1 MSRGSRHLSFGACSN
16 ARSAATSYYGAP
28 DPLRERRAAPSGASM
43 SGTAHRDLGAR
54 CRAAA
59 PAAPRGRSRVHVVA
73 DPRRRRRRRDPLL
86 RQPDPELPAQRLGLP
101 PRRRPGGFA
110 SRCRRRQ
117 ESAGTTGPDGAM
129 DHSIPDSM
137 ICCVRTPHPSLVAAW
152 LTAPVLRGRPLIL
165 GGLAHERASVTTAST
180 EARAQGVVEGMSLNQ
195 AQQFAPHAIF
205 QAVDEEATA
214 RVRQSLLLTLHHFT
228 PDVAAGEDPC
238 SCAFLRLDRLALRW
252 PDRSRLLAA
261 ISRAIDAAIR
271 VRPTIGVASSMFV
284 SAVAAA
290 HATTAVPLVVEQEK
304 TRAFL
309 ARYPIDVLPL
319 DDDLREY
326 LELLGIKTI
335 GRLQAISR
343 PAFRRQFGQKA
354 LEIYDLAVG
363 DDRRRLRPWRPAVR
377 IEESEPLEPA
387 VDNTQALQFI
397 ARALAERVNESLL
410 AQGLR
415 TRAIRIKLDQESA
428 PALMI
433 EAC

>member
-1 MSRGSRHLSFGACSN
+1 MIGCIR
-16 ARSAATSYYGAP
+16 
-28 DPLRERRAAPSGASM
+28 
-43 SGTAHRDLGAR
+43 TAH
-54 CRAAA
+54 
-59 PAAPRGRSRVHVVA
+59 PA
-73 DPRRRRRRRDPLL
+73 
-86 RQPDPELPAQRLGLP
+86 
-101 PRRRPGGFA
+101 
-110 SRCRRRQ
+110 
-117 ESAGTTGPDGAM
+117 
-129 DHSIPDSM
+129 
-137 ICCVRTPHPSLVAAW
+137 LVAAW
-152 LTAPVLRGRPLIL
+152 LTAPHLRGRALVL
-165 GGLAHERASVTTAST
+165 GGYAQERGAVSAASD
-180 EARAQGVVEGMSLNQ
+180 EARAQGVAIGMSLTQ
-195 AQQFAPHAIF
+195 AQQFAPKGIF
-205 QAVDEEATA
+205 QPVDEDATA

-228 PDVAAGEDPC
+228 PDVAAGEDPG
-238 SCAFLRLDRLALRW
+238 CAFLRLDRLALRW
-252 PDRSRLLAA
+252 PDRSQLLTA
-261 ISRAIDAAIR
+261 INRAIDAAIR
-271 VRPTIGVASSMFV
+271 VRPAIGVASSMFV

-290 HATTAVPLVVEQEK
+290 HATATVPLVVEQEQ

-309 ARYPIDVLPL
+309 ARYPIEVLPL

-397 ARALAERVNESLL
+397 ARALAERVSASLL
-410 AQGLR
+410 AQGLG

-433 EAC
+433 EARFAYPMTTAGELFDGIRPRLLRASIVAPLERITLRAGRLEAAYIRQPGLLMRRDGFKESIADAVARLQEEYGSSLVQRAEVRRDAAPLPDHRIRWKPA

>member
-1 MSRGSRHLSFGACSN
+1 
-16 ARSAATSYYGAP
+16 
-28 DPLRERRAAPSGASM
+28 
-43 SGTAHRDLGAR
+43 
-54 CRAAA
+54 
-59 PAAPRGRSRVHVVA
+59 
-73 DPRRRRRRRDPLL
+73 
-86 RQPDPELPAQRLGLP
+86 
-101 PRRRPGGFA
+101 
-110 SRCRRRQ
+110 
-117 ESAGTTGPDGAM
+117 M
-129 DHSIPDSM
+129 DHSIPDPM

-152 LTAPVLRGRPLIL
+152 LTAPALRGRPLIL
-165 GGLAHERASVTTAST
+165 GGFAHERALVTTASA

-195 AQQFAPHAIF
+195 AQQFAPDATF
-205 QAVDEEATA
+205 QPVDEEATA

-228 PDVAAGEDPC
+228 PDVAAGEDPG
-238 SCAFLRLDRLALRW
+238 CAFLRLDRLALRW
-252 PDRSRLLAA
+252 PDRSKLLAA

-271 VRPTIGVASSMFV
+271 VKPAIGVASSMFV

-290 HATTAVPLVVEQEK
+290 HTTAAAPVIVEQEN

-309 ARYPIDVLPL
+309 GRYPIDVLPL

-354 LEIYDLAVG
+354 LVVYDLALG

-377 IEESEPLEPA
+377 IEESEPLEPP

-397 ARALAERVNESLL
+397 ARALAERVSAALL
-410 AQGLR
+410 SQGLG
-415 TRAIRIKLDQESA
+415 TRAVRITLNQESA

-433 EAC
+433 EARFAYPMTTAGELFDGIRPRLLRASIVAPLERITLRAGRLEAAYVRQPGLLIRRDGFKEAIADAVARLQEEYGPSLVQRAEVRSEAAPLPDHRILWKPA